1 MVGRLVSGWMVG
13 FLVGWWLNG
22 VGLLVG
28 RLAGGSMVGEVRP
41 RGGGWVEDRHLDRI
55 SLSATSATISNGFW
69 HKMFSFPPNIKIQM
83 QISWAIH
90 LRQYANPLSVHHKKV
105 QRIYTVG
112 PLQNFAFRTTGPRL

>member
-55 SLSATSATISNGFW
+55 SLSATSADRFKWILAQNVFFPTK
-69 HKMFSFPPNIKIQM
+69 HKNPN
-83 QISWAIH
+83 
-90 LRQYANPLSVHHKKV
+90 ANKLADQLS
-105 QRIYTVG
+105 IYDNT
-112 PLQNFAFRTTGPRL
+112 

>member
-55 SLSATSATISNGFW
+55 SLSATSADRFKWILAQNVFSPTK
-69 HKMFSFPPNIKIQM
+69 HKNPIANIILKG
-83 QISWAIH
+83 
-90 LRQYANPLSVHHKKV
+90 R
-105 QRIYTVG
+105 
-112 PLQNFAFRTTGPRL
+112 